1 MFSFLPV
8 KYILFKT
15 LGINDDNEEEGEYQ
29 DWVENLKHY
38 DVQNPITQ
46 RAGNSRINGRTLKDG
61 IARGILK
68 KLKKTAQTVGEVE
81 IEDVATNGL
90 GVQGFG
96 LLVNMNKQQ
105 EKNDL
110 LENDMIGA
118 GRKTLKNLLPSPTK
132 NGSRNLN
139 DAVASFRNRSKSEED
154 Q

>member
-1 MFSFLPV
+1 M
-8 KYILFKT
+8 
-15 LGINDDNEEEGEYQ
+15 
-29 DWVENLKHY
+29 
-38 DVQNPITQ
+38 
-46 RAGNSRINGRTLKDG
+46 KDG